1 MIEDILK
8 KRTNCSFFR
17 EDKIPDKKII
27 DDILNKAHTFINNSK
42 IINDTVK
49 MDFELNT
56 LKSIFHHKVFTG
68 SDFLCGNTPFFRG

>member
-27 DDILNKAHTFINNSK
+27 DDILNKAHK
-42 IINDTVK
+42 
-49 MDFELNT
+49 
-56 LKSIFHHKVFTG
+56 
-68 SDFLCGNTPFFRG
+68 

>member
-27 DDILNKAHTFINNSK
+27 DDILNKAHNLTPYKNNFIHYDIEVYVNKLYNE
-42 IINDTVK
+42 I
-49 MDFELNT
+49 
-56 LKSIFHHKVFTG
+56 
-68 SDFLCGNTPFFRG
+68 